1 MCKKSPT
8 PFNLEESLM
17 NLGGDKDIFNEIAE
31 MFFDESKELMEQ
43 LSEAIGDIDSQNIMK
58 TAHAI
63 KGMVGN
69 FAAHS
74 TFATA
79 YRLEKMGRDHNLE
92 NAPAV
97 FALLETQINELRDA
111 LSAALQN
118 HHI

>member
-1 MCKKSPT
+1 MRKESAT
-8 PFNLEESLM
+8 PFNMEESLM
-17 NLGGDKDIFNEIAE
+17 NLGGDKEIFKEIAE
-31 MFFDESKELMEQ
+31 MFFDESRELMEQ
-43 LSEAIGDIDSQNIMK
+43 LSQAIGNVDSQSIMK

-79 YRLEKMGRDHNLE
+79 YRLEKMGREHNLE

-97 FALLETQINELRDA
+97 FVLLESQVKELQDA
-111 LSAALQN
+111 LSAAL
-118 HHI
+118 HKFSI